1 MTFSSFHFVV
11 IKTLPIDK
19 QTKRFGH
26 NWYYYWRETHIHT
39 ELMNINVSFEH
50 VNVGFHRSLP
60 TLAEP
65 CRTLTRSSR
74 CVMTVSQLPMS
85 CHCQQSK
92 LHAAHHILNFIRH
105 LCADRSTIVVP
116 KPNMDI
122 RFGVIMKVLFTFESS
137 WFGLWPVA
145 CHLPLKTKSSR

>member
-1 MTFSSFHFVV
+1 MNTLYASVNWSLLDHEQISFNDFLIRPLIV
-11 IKTLPIDK
+11 IKKLRIDR

-39 ELMNINVSFEH
+39 ELMNINVRFEH

-60 TLAEP
+60 TLTEP

-92 LHAAHHILNFIRH
+92 FHAAHSQLQLGPSNVGSQTSPYSYEVMCLLLNLHI
-105 LCADRSTIVVP
+105 ADSDCI
-116 KPNMDI
+116 
-122 RFGVIMKVLFTFESS
+122 S
-137 WFGLWPVA
+137 
-145 CHLPLKTKSSR
+145 H